1 MRARRADRVLELS
14 RAFDEEDF
22 DAFDRKRVPKVR
34 IPSAPGRGVGAAMQ
48 AHFFDLHQN
57 GAPTA
62 FILQA
67 KAAVTVGQLPP
78 GRGSTGL
85 SSVLAVIAVAN

>member
-34 IPSAPGRGVGAAMQ
+34 IPSAPGGGGGEGAARQ
-48 AHFFDLHQN
+48 AYVFDLHQ
-57 GAPTA
+57 T
-62 FILQA
+62 LS
-67 KAAVTVGQLPP
+67 TLPFFCKQ
-78 GRGSTGL
+78 RQR
-85 SSVLAVIAVAN
+85 